1 MADGEITGRNMDDGE
16 STGKKGEMRGYA
28 TKDTIAQLFGLSGRR
43 IEQLV
48 ADGVIDRVRVDGGG
62 VRFELAKTI
71 QKYVKYLS
79 DKAYGKERSEAE
91 AKLKEQKLRAD
102 VALKESQGE
111 LHRLRTEIAA
121 GNYISVEEVKADY
134 SRFFIVFKNFALS
147 IPGKMAGRLAGFVD
161 PVEVREIENDLQKEI
176 KKLLKDFVSRAV
188 TEDAVDVAQRQEDVT
203 QPKRRG
209 RPRKNG
215 ST

>member
-1 MADGEITGRNMDDGE
+1 MADEE
-16 STGKKGEMRGYA
+16 STGKKNEMRGYA

-48 ADGVIDRVRVDGGG
+48 ADGVIDRVRIEGGG
-62 VRFELAKTI
+62 VRFELAPTI
-71 QKYVKYLS
+71 QKYVRYLS

-161 PVEVREIENDLQKEI
+161 PVEVREIENDLQKEV
-176 KKLLKDFVSRAV
+176 KKLLKDFVSRAI
-188 TEDAVDVAQRQEDVT
+188 TEESVPEDVT

-209 RPRKNG
+209 RPRKNAG
-215 ST
+215 S

>member
-1 MADGEITGRNMDDGE
+1 MADEE
-16 STGKKGEMRGYA
+16 SSGKKNEMRGYA

-48 ADGVIDRVRVDGGG
+48 ADGVIDRVRIEGGG
-62 VRFELAKTI
+62 VRFELAPTI

-134 SRFFIVFKNFALS
+134 SRFFIVFKNISLS
-147 IPGKMAGRLAGFVD
+147 IPGKMAGRLAGVVV
-161 PVEVREIENDLQKEI
+161 PVEVREIENDLQKEV
-176 KKLLKDFVSRAV
+176 KKLLKDFVSRAI
-188 TEDAVDVAQRQEDVT
+188 TEDAVPEDVT

-209 RPRKNG
+209 RPRKNAG
-215 ST
+215 A

>member
-1 MADGEITGRNMDDGE
+1 MADEE
-16 STGKKGEMRGYA
+16 STSRKSEMRGYA

-48 ADGVIDRVRVDGGG
+48 ADGVIDRVRIDGGG
-62 VRFELAKTI
+62 VRFELAPTI

-147 IPGKMAGRLAGFVD
+147 IPGKMAGRLAGFID
-161 PVEVREIENDLQKEI
+161 PVEVREIENDLQKEV

-188 TEDAVDVAQRQEDVT
+188 TTEAENAAARQEDVT

-209 RPRKNG
+209 RPRKNAG
-215 ST
+215 A

>member
-1 MADGEITGRNMDDGE
+1 MAEEENT
-16 STGKKGEMRGYA
+16 SKKSEMRGYA

-48 ADGVIDRVRVDGGG
+48 ADGVIDRVRIDGGG
-62 VRFELAKTI
+62 VRFELAPTI

-91 AKLKEQKLRAD
+91 SKLKEQKLRAD

-147 IPGKMAGRLAGFVD
+147 IPGKMAGRLAGFID
-161 PVEVREIENDLQKEI
+161 PVEVREIENDLQKEV
-176 KKLLKDFVSRAV
+176 KKLLKDFVSRAI
-188 TEDAVDVAQRQEDVT
+188 TEDAVPEDIT

-209 RPRKNG
+209 RPRKNAG
-215 ST
+215 A